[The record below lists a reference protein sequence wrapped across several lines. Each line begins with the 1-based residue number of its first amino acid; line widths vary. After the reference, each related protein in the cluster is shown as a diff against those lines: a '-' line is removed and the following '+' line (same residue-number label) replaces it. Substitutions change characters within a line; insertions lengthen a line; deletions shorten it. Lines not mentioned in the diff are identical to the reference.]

1 ILQNGLN
8 EQQAI
13 TAGGDGHFWATT
25 NAAYCNWYAKPARLE
40 FDLPEAVL
48 QDLLS
53 KPFMVDHVEPG
64 DNYDFYPASFSIL
77 NAEMTNKHRES
88 VPYRDGGPSMNH
100 EPTTGSWRLN
110 RQGAE

>member
-1 ILQNGLN
+1 MSSAHTPANVRLYHGTDIISATDILQNGLN

-13 TAGGDGHFWATT
+13 IAGGDGHFWATT
-25 NAAYCNWYAKPARLE
+25 DAAYCNWYAKPARLE
-40 FDLPEAVL
+40 FDLPHAVL

-77 NAEMTNKHRES
+77 NAEMTNKHVVS
-88 VPYRDGGPSMNH
+88 VP
-100 EPTTGSWRLN
+100 
-110 RQGAE
+110 